1 MNATGYTRLTRAE
14 RFALLAALQLYVET
28 PPWVRK
34 MPRYKDAT
42 AVLGGR
48 PLRDNELLVLRKRIG
63 SEFPDVQYADQ
74 CPQCGDMGTA
84 EGGPVDIN
92 GETATQECSC
102 SACGASWVLTFG
114 LANVTMTE
122 D

>member
-42 AVLGGR
+42 AVLGDR
-48 PLRDNELLVLRKRIG
+48 PLTDDGLRALRQRIG
-63 SEFPDVQYADQ
+63 SEFPDVQYADE
-74 CPQCGDMGTA
+74 CPRCGDDDA
-84 EGGPVDIN
+84 VEGGPVDIC
-92 GETATQECSC
+92 GEAAVQDCSC

-114 LANVTMTE
+114 LARVTMTE
-122 D
+122 G